1 MWRNC
6 LRCGNRYP
14 VNDGY
19 GFHGEFCSGGCA
31 EAWEN
36 NHPGYY
42 KREKKRVRRKR
53 LVKFIVF
60 LIFVFFVLKIINVM

>member
-14 VNDGY
+14 VNDSY

-31 EAWEN
+31 EDWYS

-42 KREKKRVRRKR
+42 EREKKRYEREK
-53 LVKFIVF
+53 
-60 LIFVFFVLKIINVM
+60 NE

>member
-19 GFHGEFCSGGCA
+19 GLYGEFCSGGCA
-31 EAWEN
+31 EDWYSK
-36 NHPGYY
+36 HPEYY
-42 KREKKRVRRKR
+42 EREKERIRRKR
-53 LVKFIVF
+53 MVKFIFF
-60 LIFVFFVLKIINVM
+60 LICVFFVLKIIAI

>member
-31 EAWEN
+31 EDWYS

-42 KREKKRVRRKR
+42 EREKKRIRRKR
-53 LVKFIVF
+53 MVKFIVF
-60 LIFVFFVLKIINVM
+60 LICVFFVLKIIAM